1 MGGPYKVPGVYI
13 EEDHSLSLSVLS
25 GATAIPVFV
34 GQFYK
39 PAEKEKDPTQ
49 IPDGT
54 DPVACVR
61 VNNWAEFT
69 KQFHSTLNLKQATLT
84 VSDNTITGNPWT
96 VMPDSASAVSVQ
108 AYFENGGGPCYVLS
122 IKLDTQQGDIES
134 AILAYPDI
142 SLLCYCGNEPSEPEI
157 VKTTFKNLI
166 DPQKNLGYFVLTDG
180 CLKKGNP
187 GQEDVDVVDFG
198 NKEQVAIYY
207 PALQMSYQMTISAE
221 ENITLSGKFKS
232 FGGNP
237 PLPNTLK
244 ALKAYQPQQPNKEA
258 QQRDKEEL
266 IEKIKLLL
274 AVPLRASGV
283 MAGVY
288 ARTDALRG
296 VWKAPA
302 NVTLSSVKGTVWPCP
317 KPGDVTNQTKAPQPV
332 KVTDEVQEKLNPKG
346 INAIRYFT
354 NQQAYVVWGAR
365 TQNGYDDNP
374 DKRWRYIP
382 VRRLFNAAE
391 RDIKAAMRQV
401 VFEPNSQPTWEKVR
415 AAIDTYLYA
424 IWGKGG
430 LQGAKP
436 EEAYFVQVGKNVTMT
451 DADIRAGKMI
461 VKVGMAAV
469 RPAEFII
476 LQFSQKQQDE

>member
-34 GQFYK
+34 GQFFK
-39 PAEKEKDPTQ
+39 PGKNEGDPPIS
-49 IPDGT
+49 IPEGT
-54 DPVACVR
+54 NPVACVR

-69 KQFHSTLNLKQATLT
+69 KQF
-84 VSDNTITGNPWT
+84 DNTLDLKEAALQVANDAIKGTCT
-96 VMPDSASAVSVQ
+96 VVPNSASAISVR
-108 AYFENGGGPCYVLS
+108 AYFENGGGPCYILS
-122 IKLDTQQGDIES
+122 IQQSTLQADIES

-142 SLLCYCGNEPSEPEI
+142 SLLCYCGNESSEPEN
-157 VKTTFKNLI
+157 VKSTFKNLI
-166 DPQKNLGYFVLTDG
+166 DPQKNLGYFVLTDSN
-180 CLKKGNP
+180 L
-187 GQEDVDVVDFG
+187 EDVTKVDFG

-207 PALQMSYQMTISAE
+207 PALQMDYQMMMPDDDKIK
-221 ENITLSGKFKS
+221 LSGNFKS
-232 FGGNP
+232 FSP
-237 PLPNTLK
+237 PGPSLPPTLK
-244 ALKAYQPQQPNKEA
+244 SLSDYKPKNDAE
-258 QQRDKEEL
+258 QRDKEEL
-266 IEKIKLLL
+266 IGKIRTLS
-274 AVPLRASGV
+274 AIPLRASGV

-317 KPGDVTNQTKAPQPV
+317 TPQQVLQQAPQPV
-332 KVTDEVQEKLNPKG
+332 TVTDELQEKLNPKG

-354 NQQAYVVWGAR
+354 NQQAYVVWGGR
-365 TQNGYDDNP
+365 TQNGFDDNP

-415 AAIDTYLYA
+415 AAIDAYLHA
-424 IWGKGG
+424 IWRKGG
-430 LQGAKP
+430 LQGTKP

-451 DADIRAGKMI
+451 DADIRAGKLI

>member
-34 GQFYK
+34 GQFFK
-39 PAEKEKDPTQ
+39 PGANQGDDPILVT
-49 IPDGT
+49 T
-54 DPVACVR
+54 DPVVCIR

-69 KQFHSTLNLKQATLT
+69 KQFVSALDLKEAQLT
-84 VSDNTITGNPWT
+84 VNNDIIQGNCK
-96 VMPDSASAVSVQ
+96 VVPDSASAVSIQ
-108 AYFENGGGPCYVLS
+108 AYFENGGGPCYILS
-122 IKLDTQQGDIES
+122 IQQLTSQADIES

-142 SLLCYCGNEPSEPEI
+142 SLLCYCGNQPSEPEN
-157 VKTTFKNLI
+157 VKITFKNLI
-166 DPQKNLGYFVLTDG
+166 DPQKNLGYFVLTDSD
-180 CLKKGNP
+180 LDNVKNI
-187 GQEDVDVVDFG
+187 DFG

-207 PALQMSYQMTISAE
+207 PALQMNYQMTIPDD
-221 ENITLSGKFKS
+221 NKITLKGSFKS
-232 FGGNP
+232 FSSSGT
-237 PLPNTLK
+237 PLPSTLK
-244 ALKAYQPQQPNKEA
+244 LLIDYKPKNDAE
-258 QQRDKEEL
+258 QRDKDEL
-266 IEKIKLLL
+266 IGKIRSLS
-274 AVPLRASGV
+274 AIPLRASGV

-317 KPGDVTNQTKAPQPV
+317 TPQGVIQKAPQPV
-332 KVTDEVQEKLNPKG
+332 TVTDEIQEKLNPVG

-365 TQNGYDDNP
+365 TQNGTDDNP

-415 AAIDTYLYA
+415 AAIDAYLHA
-424 IWGKGG
+424 IWSKGG
-430 LQGAKP
+430 LQGTKP

-451 DADIRAGKMI
+451 DADIRAGKLI

>member
-1 MGGPYKVPGVYI
+1 M
-13 EEDHSLSLSVLS
+13 
-25 GATAIPVFV
+25 
-34 GQFYK
+34 
-39 PAEKEKDPTQ
+39 
-49 IPDGT
+49 
-54 DPVACVR
+54 
-61 VNNWAEFT
+61 
-69 KQFHSTLNLKQATLT
+69 
-84 VSDNTITGNPWT
+84 
-96 VMPDSASAVSVQ
+96 
-108 AYFENGGGPCYVLS
+108 
-122 IKLDTQQGDIES
+122 
-134 AILAYPDI
+134 
-142 SLLCYCGNEPSEPEI
+142 SEPNN
-157 VKTTFKNLI
+157 VKTVFRSLI
-166 DPQKNLGYFVLTDG
+166 DPQKNLGYFVLTDSN
-180 CLKKGNP
+180 LDNVKN
-187 GQEDVDVVDFG
+187 VDFG

-207 PALQMSYQMTISAE
+207 PALQMKYQMTIPDDRQIA
-221 ENITLSGKFKS
+221 LSGNFKS
-232 FGGNP
+232 FSSAGS
-237 PLPNTLK
+237 PLPQTLESLIDHK
-244 ALKAYQPQQPNKEA
+244 PKNDAE
-258 QQRDKEEL
+258 QRDKEEL
-266 IEKIKLLL
+266 IGKIRSLS
-274 AVPLRASGV
+274 AIPLRASGV

-317 KPGDVTNQTKAPQPV
+317 TPQQVLQKAPQPV
-332 KVTDEVQEKLNPKG
+332 KVTDEDQEKLNPVG

-365 TQNGYDDNP
+365 TQNGTDDNP

-461 VKVGMAAV
+461 VKVGIAAA

>member
-1 MGGPYKVPGVYI
+1 MGGSYKVPGVYI

-34 GQFYK
+34 GQFFK
-39 PAEKEKDPTQ
+39 PGKNKGDPPTS
-49 IPDGT
+49 IPEGT

-69 KQFHSTLNLKQATLT
+69 KQFDSTLDLKEAALQ
-84 VSDNTITGNPWT
+84 VDNDTIKGTC
-96 VMPDSASAVSVQ
+96 VVVPDSASAVSVR
-108 AYFENGGGPCYVLS
+108 AYFENGGGPCYILP
-122 IKLDTQQGDIES
+122 IQPATLQADIES

-142 SLLCYCGNEPSEPEI
+142 SLLCYCGNQPSEPEN
-157 VKTTFKNLI
+157 VKSTFKNLI
-166 DPQKNLGYFVLTDG
+166 DPQKNLGYFVLTDSN
-180 CLKKGNP
+180 LDNVKN
-187 GQEDVDVVDFG
+187 VDFG

-207 PALQMSYQMTISAE
+207 PALQMSYQMTIPDDSK
-221 ENITLSGKFKS
+221 IKLSGKFNS
-232 FGGNP
+232 FSP
-237 PLPNTLK
+237 ATSPLPTTLK
-244 ALKAYQPQQPNKEA
+244 SLIEYTPKNEA
-258 QQRDKEEL
+258 EQRDKGEL
-266 IEKIKLLL
+266 IGKIRALS
-274 AVPLRASGV
+274 AIPLRASGV

-317 KPGDVTNQTKAPQPV
+317 TPQQVLQDAPKPVM
-332 KVTDEVQEKLNPKG
+332 VTDEDQEKLNPAG

-354 NQQAYVVWGAR
+354 NQQAYVVWGSR
-365 TQNGYDDNP
+365 TQNGTDDNP

-415 AAIDTYLYA
+415 AAIDAYLHT
-424 IWGKGG
+424 IWRNGG

>member
-34 GQFYK
+34 GQFFK
-39 PAEKEKDPTQ
+39 PGAKQGDDP
-49 IPDGT
+49 IPVAT
-54 DPVACVR
+54 DPVACIR
-61 VNNWAEFT
+61 VNNWAEFN
-69 KQFHSTLNLKQATLT
+69 KQFDSTLDLKEAKLT
-84 VSDNTITGNPWT
+84 VTNDTITGT
-96 VMPDSASAVSVQ
+96 CKVVPDSASAVSVQ

-122 IKLDTQQGDIES
+122 IQAATSSADIES

-142 SLLCYCGNEPSEPEI
+142 SLLCYCGNQPSEPDA
-157 VKTTFKNLI
+157 VKTVFKSLI
-166 DPQKNLGYFVLTDG
+166 DPQKNLGYFVLTDSN
-180 CLKKGNP
+180 LDNVKN
-187 GQEDVDVVDFG
+187 VDLG

-207 PALQMSYQMTISAE
+207 PALQMNYQMTIPDD
-221 ENITLSGKFKS
+221 NKITLSGNFKS
-232 FGGNP
+232 FSSSGS
-237 PLPNTLK
+237 PLPSTLK
-244 ALKAYQPQQPNKEA
+244 SLIDYKPKNDAE
-258 QQRDKEEL
+258 QRDKEEL
-266 IEKIKLLL
+266 IGKIRSLS
-274 AVPLRASGV
+274 AIPLRASGV

-317 KPGDVTNQTKAPQPV
+317 TPQLVLQQAPKSI
-332 KVTDEVQEKLNPKG
+332 KVTDEDQEKLNPAG

-365 TQNGYDDNP
+365 TQNGTDENP

-415 AAIDTYLYA
+415 AAIDTYLYT

>member
-34 GQFYK
+34 GQFFK
-39 PAEKEKDPTQ
+39 PGKNKEDPPIS
-49 IPDGT
+49 IPEGT
-54 DPVACVR
+54 NPIACVR
-61 VNNWAEFT
+61 VNNWAEFA
-69 KQFHSTLNLKQATLT
+69 KQFYSTLNLKDADLK
-84 VSDNTITGNPWT
+84 VANDAITGKWT
-96 VMPDSASAVSVQ
+96 VVPDSASAVSVQ

-122 IKLDTQQGDIES
+122 IQAATSSADIES

-142 SLLCYCGNEPSEPEI
+142 SLLCYCGNQSSEPEN
-157 VKTTFKNLI
+157 VKATFKNLI
-166 DPQKNLGYFVLTDG
+166 DPQKNLGYFVLTDSN
-180 CLKKGNP
+180 LDNVKN
-187 GQEDVDVVDFG
+187 VDFF

-207 PALQMSYQMTISAE
+207 PALQMKYQMTIPDD
-221 ENITLSGKFKS
+221 NKITLSGNFKS
-232 FGGNP
+232 FSSSGS
-237 PLPNTLK
+237 PLPSTLK
-244 ALKAYQPQQPNKEA
+244 SLIDYKPKNDAE
-258 QQRDKEEL
+258 QRDKEEL
-266 IEKIKLLL
+266 IGKIRSLS
-274 AVPLRASGV
+274 AIPLRASGV

-317 KPGDVTNQTKAPQPV
+317 TPQQVLQQAPQPV
-332 KVTDEVQEKLNPKG
+332 KVTDEDQEKLNPVG

>member
-34 GQFYK
+34 GQFFK
-39 PAEKEKDPTQ
+39 PGAKQGNDP
-49 IPDGT
+49 IPVAT
-54 DPVACVR
+54 DPVACIR
-61 VNNWAEFT
+61 VNNWAEFA
-69 KQFHSTLNLKQATLT
+69 KQFDSTLDLKEAALKVTN
-84 VSDNTITGNPWT
+84 DAITGT
-96 VMPDSASAVSVQ
+96 CKVVPDSASAVSVQ

-122 IKLDTQQGDIES
+122 IQASTSSADIES

-142 SLLCYCGNEPSEPEI
+142 SLLCYCGNTPAEPDN
-157 VKTTFKNLI
+157 VKTVFKSLI
-166 DPQKNLGYFVLTDG
+166 DPQKNLGYFVLTDSN
-180 CLKKGNP
+180 LENVKN
-187 GQEDVDVVDFG
+187 VDFG

-207 PALQMSYQMTISAE
+207 PALQMSYQMTIPDDNKIA
-221 ENITLSGKFKS
+221 LSGNFKS
-232 FGGNP
+232 FSSSGS
-237 PLPNTLK
+237 PLPSTLK
-244 ALKAYQPQQPNKEA
+244 SLIDYKPKNDAE
-258 QQRDKEEL
+258 QRDKEEL
-266 IEKIKLLL
+266 IGKIRSLS
-274 AVPLRASGV
+274 AIPLRASGV

-317 KPGDVTNQTKAPQPV
+317 TPQQVLQQAPQPV
-332 KVTDEVQEKLNPKG
+332 TVTDEIQEKLNPAG
-346 INAIRYFT
+346 LNAIRYFT

-365 TQNGYDDNP
+365 TQNGTDENP

-401 VFEPNSQPTWEKVR
+401 VFEPNSQPTWEKVS

-424 IWGKGG
+424 IWRKGG

-451 DADIRAGKMI
+451 DADIRAGKLI

>member
-34 GQFYK
+34 GQFFK
-39 PAEKEKDPTQ
+39 PGAKQGDDP
-49 IPDGT
+49 IPVAT

-69 KQFHSTLNLKQATLT
+69 KQFYSAINLKEADLK
-84 VSDNTITGNPWT
+84 VNNDAITGSW
-96 VMPDSASAVSVQ
+96 VVVPDSASAVSVQ

-122 IKLDTQQGDIES
+122 IQPETPSADIES

-142 SLLCYCGNEPSEPEI
+142 SLLCYCGNQSPEPEN

-166 DPQKNLGYFVLTDG
+166 DPQKNLGYFVLTDSN
-180 CLKKGNP
+180 LDN
-187 GQEDVDVVDFG
+187 VNNIDFG

-207 PALQMSYQMTISAE
+207 PALQMKYKMTIPDD
-221 ENITLSGKFKS
+221 TLIKLGGKFKS
-232 FGGNP
+232 FSP
-237 PLPNTLK
+237 PGPTLPSPLK
-244 ALKAYQPQQPNKEA
+244 SLIDYKPKNEA
-258 QQRDKEEL
+258 EQRDKEEL
-266 IEKIKLLL
+266 IEKIRALS
-274 AVPLRASGV
+274 AIPLRASGV

-302 NVTLSSVKGTVWPCP
+302 NVTLSAVKGTVWPCP
-317 KPGDVTNQTKAPQPV
+317 TPKQIPVPQQAPQSV
-332 KVTDEVQEKLNPKG
+332 TVTDEMQEKLNPVG

-365 TQNGYDDNP
+365 TQNGTDDNP

-391 RDIKAAMRQV
+391 RDIKATMRQV

-424 IWGKGG
+424 IWSKGG

-461 VKVGMAAV
+461 VKVGIAAV

>member
-34 GQFYK
+34 GQFFK
-39 PAEKEKDPTQ
+39 PGANQTDDPILVT
-49 IPDGT
+49 T
-54 DPVACVR
+54 DPVACIR
-61 VNNWAEFT
+61 VNNWAEFA
-69 KQFHSTLNLKQATLT
+69 KQFVSTLDLKEAKLT
-84 VSDNTITGNPWT
+84 VTNDTIKGTCK
-96 VMPDSASAVSVQ
+96 VVPDSASAVSVQ
-108 AYFENGGGPCYVLS
+108 AYFENGGGPCYILS
-122 IKLDTQQGDIES
+122 IQATTKQEDIES

-142 SLLCYCGNEPSEPEI
+142 SLLCYCGNQSSEPE
-157 VKTTFKNLI
+157 VKKAFKSLI
-166 DPQKNLGYFVLTDG
+166 DPQKNLGYFVLTDSDFDNV
-180 CLKKGNP
+180 K
-187 GQEDVDVVDFG
+187 DVDFG

-207 PALQMSYQMTISAE
+207 PALQMNYQMTIPDD
-221 ENITLSGKFKS
+221 NKITLSGSFKS
-232 FGGNP
+232 FSSSGT
-237 PLPNTLK
+237 PLPSTLK
-244 ALKAYQPQQPNKEA
+244 LLIDYKPKNDAE
-258 QQRDKEEL
+258 QRDKDEL
-266 IEKIKLLL
+266 IGKIRSLS
-274 AVPLRASGV
+274 AIPLRASGV

-317 KPGDVTNQTKAPQPV
+317 TPQQVIQDAPQPV
-332 KVTDEVQEKLNPKG
+332 TVTDELQEKLNPVG

-365 TQNGYDDNP
+365 TQNGTDENP

-401 VFEPNSQPTWEKVR
+401 VFEPNSQPTWEKVS
-415 AAIDTYLYA
+415 AAINTYLYA
-424 IWGKGG
+424 IWRKGG
-430 LQGAKP
+430 LQGTKP

-451 DADIRAGKMI
+451 DADIRAGKLI